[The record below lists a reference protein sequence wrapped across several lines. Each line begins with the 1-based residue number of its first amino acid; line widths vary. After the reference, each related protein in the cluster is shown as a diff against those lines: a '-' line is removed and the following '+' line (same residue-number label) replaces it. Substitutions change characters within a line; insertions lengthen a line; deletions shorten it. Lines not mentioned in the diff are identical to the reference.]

1 MGCGTVTENNTT
13 PTYVS
18 SAYSIVDLKQTPAP
32 LIIGERLNVTG
43 SLKTKKLVLDDDYD
57 GLIDLAREQVEQ
69 DGVHCLDVCID
80 TNDRSD
86 EEQFMVKLVKKL
98 GQSIKVPLV
107 IDSTNPDIIISAIK
121 VIPGKPI
128 INSINLENDQSKFD
142 KLAPIM
148 EQYGLPA
155 VAMCIGESGI
165 AKTVPEKVALAK
177 QMFERGQK
185 YNLKQSQFIF
195 DVCVLPLGTPETT
208 EAGKNTLEAIK
219 EIKKIFPDCYTIL
232 GISNISFGF
241 KAIPQAR
248 KVLNSVFLY
257 HAVKYGLDAAIVNA
271 KNIIPYSEINEH
283 ERKITEDIIFN
294 TSSDAVDIF
303 SNYFLERK
311 DVIDGTTPTKKDVID
326 PSWSAGKRVNFKI
339 IHRFKENIKQDV
351 IHAIY
356 DNVKKTDNIVLKL
369 DDPKP
374 ENSVTH
380 ESALHVLNKYLLP
393 AMKTVGDKFASGEL
407 ILPFVLKSAECMK
420 LAVDTLEQYLEKTDD
435 TSKGKIVLGT
445 VAGDV
450 HDIGKNLVKT
460 IFTNNGYTVYD
471 LGNQVPIQKF
481 VDKIKEVGADAV
493 GLSALLVVTTRQMKL
508 FAEYAQEHNL
518 DIPIICGGA
527 IVDSNYIN
535 RVAKN
540 TEYKPGIWYCNDMF
554 EGLNIIDTLQSDKRE
569 QFLDDRNKFI
579 KTWKDK
585 QYAKPTNNDIQ
596 KPDLGDAVPVTI
608 PENKQNKTFY
618 LDSKQI
624 DVEKVWTFMNKN
636 ELFKAQWGLKG
647 KIGKKHEQEHE
658 ELYEKWKKRVI
669 EEKLFE
675 PKIVYGYYK
684 CHGGVNDSL
693 LVDNPHDNSTI
704 SFDFPR
710 STTSKHHCLSDYFA
724 KDDIVAF
731 QVTTSGTGITDI
743 INKWN
748 DQGEYTDAFYLNGL
762 AVIFTEALADYI
774 NGVIKEELNITKGG
788 LRYSWGY
795 PACPDISQQHL
806 VWKLLQPEKY
816 GLTLTDVGQIIP
828 EQSTAAIVT
837 HHPEAKYFPK

>member
-1 MGCGTVTENNTT
+1 MTKDTI

-18 SAYSIVDLKQTPAP
+18 SAYNIVNLKQTPAP

-43 SLKTKKLVLDDDYD
+43 SLKTKKFVLDDDYD
-57 GLIDLAREQVEQ
+57 SLVDIAREQVEQ

-80 TNDRSD
+80 TNDRDD
-86 EEQFMVKLVKKL
+86 EEEFMVNLVKKL
-98 GQSIKVPLV
+98 CHSIQAPLV
-107 IDSTNPDIIISAIK
+107 IDSTNPDIIESAIK

-128 INSINLENDQSKFD
+128 INSINLEGDQSKFD
-142 KLAPIM
+142 KLAPLM

-155 VAMCIGESGI
+155 IAMCIGKSGI

-177 QMFERGQK
+177 EMFNRGQK

-195 DVCVLPLGTPETT
+195 DVCVLPLGTPETVL
-208 EAGKNTLEAIK
+208 AGKNTLLAIK
-219 EIKKIFPDCYTIL
+219 EIKEIFPESSTVL

-271 KNIIPYSEINEH
+271 KNIIPYSEINQH
-283 ERKITEDIIFN
+283 ERIITENLILN
-294 TSSDAVDIF
+294 TGTDALDIF
-303 SNYFLERK
+303 SNYFLEK
-311 DVIDGTTPTKKDVID
+311 KENDSGVKTNKKKDDID
-326 PSWSAGKRVNFKI
+326 PSWSAGKRVNYKI
-339 IHRFKENIKQDV
+339 IHRFKEDLSKDV
-351 IHAIY
+351 ILAIY
-356 DNVKKTDNIVLKL
+356 NNVEKTTNVVLKL

-374 ENSVTH
+374 EHSITH

-420 LAVDTLEQYLEKTDD
+420 IAVDTLEKYLVKIDD
-435 TSKGKIVLGT
+435 ASKGKIVLGT

-471 LGNQVPIQKF
+471 LGNQVPLQTF
-481 VDKIKEVGADAV
+481 VDKIKEVNADAV

-508 FAEYAQEHNL
+508 FAEYAKENDL
-518 DIPIICGGA
+518 NIPILCGGA

-535 RVAKN
+535 RVAKK
-540 TEYKPGIWYCNDMF
+540 TEYTPGIWYCNDMF
-554 EGLNIIDTLQSDKRE
+554 EGLNIIETLLSNDRKK
-569 QFLDDRNKFI
+569 FLDDRTKFI
-579 KTWKDK
+579 ETWKDK
-585 QYAKPTNNDIQ
+585 QYTTSTKKIQ
-596 KPDLGDAVPVTI
+596 KPDLKPVPI
-608 PENKQNKTFY
+608 NISNDMINKTFC
-618 LDSKQI
+618 LQSPQI
-624 DVEKVWTFMNKN
+624 DLEQVWTLLNKN
-636 ELFKAQWGLKG
+636 ELFKAQWGVKG
-647 KIGKKHEQEHE
+647 KKGKEHEQEHE
-658 ELYEKWKKRVI
+658 ELYTKWKKRIVD
-669 EEKLFE
+669 EKLFE

-684 CHGGVNDSL
+684 CHGDIDDILRVE
-693 LVDNPHDNSTI
+693 NPHDGTTI
-704 SFDFPR
+704 QFEFPR
-710 STTSKHHCLSDYFA
+710 STVLQQHCLSDYFA

-731 QVTTSGTGITDI
+731 QATTAGAKITDI

-748 DQGEYTDAFYLNGL
+748 KDGNYTDAFYLGGL

-774 NGVIKEELNITKGG
+774 NGIIKTELSIGKKGG

-806 VWKLLQPEKY
+806 VWKLLQPEKF
-816 GLTLTDVGQIIP
+816 GLTLTEVGQIIP

-837 HHPEAKYFPK
+837 HHPEAKYFPR